1 MEETIVL
8 VVGAGPAGLGIAACL
23 TKKSI
28 PHIIL
33 EKEDC
38 CASLWKKRTYD
49 RCHLHLAKEFCSLP
63 LKPHAPHAKKYL
75 GKDDFI
81 DYIDEYVSEF
91 DIRPR
96 YFKSVESA
104 SFDEA
109 TGKWL
114 VETKNTLQKVT
125 IVFVAS
131 FLVIATGENGKGY
144 IPDIPGLKDFKG
156 DVLHSSEYKSGREFK
171 DKNVLV
177 VGCGNSGMQ
186 ISYDLC
192 IWEPPLQLLLEIR
205 SRYFHSVE
213 FASFDEAKGKWIVE
227 AKDTLV
233 KVTRVFVASFLV
245 VATGENGKGYIP
257 NIPGLKDFKG
267 DIMHSSEYK
276 SSREF
281 QDKNVL
287 VVGCGNS
294 GMEISYDLCNSGA
307 NTSIVIRNMVHVV
320 IREMIIVGMHLLKYF
335 SLSTVDALVTFASR
349 LTYWNL
355 SKYGICRPN
364 EGPFLLKA
372 TKGRS
377 PVLDVGTIAEIQS
390 RKIKVLPG
398 IERINKSKI
407 IFEDKVALNFDAIIF
422 ATGYKSTTCE
432 WLKDYDYI
440 LNKDGF
446 PKNRFPTH
454 WKGNNNVYCAR
465 LSRMG
470 LQGISKDV
478 IAIANDIEMIL
489 RTRLCS

>member
-1 MEETIVL
+1 MEETLVL

-28 PHIIL
+28 PYIVL

-38 CASLWKKRTYD
+38 YASLWKKRAYD

-63 LKPHAPHAKKYL
+63 YKPHAPHAKKYMS
-75 GKDDFI
+75 KNDFI
-81 DYIDEYVSEF
+81 EYIDNYVSDF
-91 DIRPR
+91 DIRP
-96 YFKSVESA
+96 
-104 SFDEA
+104 
-109 TGKWL
+109 
-114 VETKNTLQKVT
+114 Q
-125 IVFVAS
+125 
-131 FLVIATGENGKGY
+131 
-144 IPDIPGLKDFKG
+144 
-156 DVLHSSEYKSGREFK
+156 
-171 DKNVLV
+171 
-177 VGCGNSGMQ
+177 
-186 ISYDLC
+186 
-192 IWEPPLQLLLEIR
+192 
-205 SRYFHSVE
+205 YFHSVE
-213 FASFDEAKGKWIVE
+213 FASFDEVKGKWLVE
-227 AKDTLV
+227 AKDTLM
-233 KVTRVFVASFLV
+233 KVTKVFVASFLV

-267 DIMHSSEYK
+267 GIMHSSEYK
-276 SSREF
+276 NGREF

-287 VVGCGNS
+287 VVGCSNS

-307 NTSIVIRNMVHVV
+307 NTSIVIRNPVHVV
-320 IREMIIVGMHLLKYF
+320 TREMIFVGMHLLKYF
-335 SLSTVDALVTFASR
+335 SLSIVDALVTFASR
-349 LTYWNL
+349 LTYENL

-398 IERINKSKI
+398 IKRINESKI
-407 IFEDKVALNFDAIIF
+407 IFEDKVELNFDAIIF
-422 ATGYKSTTCE
+422 ATGYKSTSCE

-454 WKGNNNVYCAR
+454 WKGNTNVYCAG

-478 IAIANDIEMIL
+478 IAIANDIEMVL
-489 RTRLCS
+489 RAKLCS